1 MAADVMLVRI
11 KPFNKNKGNL
21 CRRYTYRG
29 TKFEVDR
36 GWYEIPAWV
45 AEEMKDLRHPSN
57 GNKIFDVATYEG
69 AVEIDEE
76 EAAEEVARPADKPN
90 KPASFRDDR
99 SKPELKSPE
108 SETVLDPGPAEEVE
122 PIATPVGDDDAVAK
136 KAAKKKSKKRA
147 TSRRRSSSS
156 DDE

>member
-1 MAADVMLVRI
+1 MPAEVMLVRI
-11 KPFNKNKGNL
+11 KPFDKNKGNL

-57 GNKIFDVATYEG
+57 GQKIFDITTYEG

-76 EAAEEVARPADKPN
+76 EAAEEVARPADRPN
-90 KPASFRDDR
+90 VPKSFRRDMD
-99 SKPELKSPE
+99 KPDLKSPE
-108 SETVLDPGPAEEVE
+108 SETVLDPGPAEEAE
-122 PIATPVGDDDAVAK
+122 PIATPVGDSDAVAE

-147 TSRRRSSSS
+147 TSRRRSDSS